1 MAFPDDREDNTE
13 SAPRRFLR
21 KKRGDDTGGA
31 APRSRKDRKKAADTD
46 DTFGMTDPFGAD
58 PFGAGSSDPFGG
70 GPGAPGSFG
79 AGGSDTDFFG
89 APSARDP
96 FDTAASRPGGPHGP
110 GGSRGPGG
118 SYDAGGFNGPGGPGG
133 PGGFNGPGGPGPGPG
148 GFNGPGGPGRG
159 APGAGGPGP
168 GGPGAGGPGAGTP
181 GPGDGP
187 SRRESF
193 AQGGP
198 QRDPFDTGAPGSGPA
213 RGLFDAGPS
222 GPGAPGPGAR
232 GPFDTGAP
240 GEPGAGQ
247 GSRGADPGSR
257 GADANGPGTRGRDP
271 FDTAAPGADPAEPG
285 ARGRDPFDAP
295 SAGSG
300 PSRAGSRRRAP
311 FGAGSDK
318 PGAAGAASQETE
330 AAGDGKGDDGAK
342 TTQRQTWSPYA
353 EGPRSRGPLWFV
365 LGGVAVLGLLV
376 GGLVMMFK
384 AGEEESTVAQTT
396 RRTSA
401 PLPSAPPGKYAY
413 AGSRKT
419 DPEPL
424 TVKELFPAKKIT
436 VSGRSYQM
444 TITSK
449 LKKCADGAMGD
460 KMQKALKDG
469 RCTQLI
475 RASFRD
481 KAGKVIGTVGVAN
494 LSTSKAAT
502 KVASVGSE
510 TNYVKPLPGK
520 DEVTKLVGS
529 GSGGA
534 NVWMHGHYAVMIWFQ
549 NKDGSKPD
557 KKSQKAI
564 TSAVKDI
571 TGATVFKALDARSM
585 TGFPAS

>member
-1 MAFPDDREDNTE
+1 MAFPDDREDDTE

-31 APRSRKDRKKAADTD
+31 APRSRKGRKEAADTG
-46 DTFGMTDPFGAD
+46 DTFGMTDPFGEGPPGSFGGPAAPG
-58 PFGAGSSDPFGG
+58 PFGAGGG
-70 GPGAPGSFG
+70 
-79 AGGSDTDFFG
+79 DTDFFG
-89 APSARDP
+89 APSPRDP
-96 FDTAASRPGGPHGP
+96 FDTTASRSGP
-110 GGSRGPGG
+110 
-118 SYDAGGFNGPGGPGG
+118 AGAHGPGGPGG
-133 PGGFNGPGGPGPGPG
+133 PGSGSAGPGRGAGGPGTGGPGAGRPGAAGPGGPGPT
-148 GFNGPGGPGRG
+148 RH
-159 APGAGGPGP
+159 
-168 GGPGAGGPGAGTP
+168 
-181 GPGDGP
+181 
-187 SRRESF
+187 ESF
-193 AQGGP
+193 APGGP
-198 QRDPFDTGAPGSGPA
+198 QRDPFDGGAPGSGPA
-213 RGLFDAGPS
+213 PRGFFDAAGPGSGPGPRDPFGAGPS
-222 GPGAPGPGAR
+222 GPDAGPGA
-232 GPFDTGAP
+232 GPDPRNPFGTGAAFDTGAP
-240 GEPGAGQ
+240 G
-247 GSRGADPGSR
+247 ADPRGPGTQGPGTRGSDSGGR
-257 GADANGPGTRGRDP
+257 GTRGRDPFDADAPGSSSTDSGTRGRDP
-271 FDTAAPGADPAEPG
+271 FDTAAPG
-285 ARGRDPFDAP
+285 
-295 SAGSG
+295 
-300 PSRAGSRRRAP
+300 PSRPGSRRRAP
-311 FGAGSDK
+311 FGSGSDK
-318 PGAAGAASQETE
+318 PGTPGAEETVSPGTGAA
-330 AAGDGKGDDGAK
+330 DGKKAADTARN
-342 TTQRQTWSPYA
+342 TQRRETWSPYA

-376 GGLVMMFK
+376 GGLVLMFR
-384 AGEEESTVAQTT
+384 AGEDDTTAAQTT

-401 PLPSAPPGKYAY
+401 PLPSGPPGKYAY

-424 TVKELFPAKKIT
+424 TVKELFPAKKLT

-449 LKKCADGAMGD
+449 LKKCADGAMGA

-469 RCTQLI
+469 KCTQLI

-564 TSAVKDI
+564 TGAVKDI